1 MYGSQG
7 IQSQGRAIEVKSQIG
22 SEQGKH
28 GQSKI
33 GKNCS
38 WKYQSQCQNCETE
51 FAGRKGAANRFCRNE
66 CQHEFSVKRW
76 FDCSLCMA
84 KVGIGSH
91 RAGRLLGVS
100 NTNVCRQWK
109 RHGVKPRLSTP
120 AGWQAKTPSVDR
132 ASTWKKYEDAWMGE
146 IRSHAG
152 FPDWSYVWKKEKARR
167 SSADSYA
174 SMTEDTKRAKYLRF
188 HHKRTHDPEFRK
200 KKAEYQRQWNERNPE
215 KRKSAMREWQKKR
228 RKEDPGY
235 RAQCNLRNRFKEI
248 MGIVRDPS
256 RRWNVGLVGCDTKQL
271 ARHLESK
278 FKRGMTW
285 ENYGTYWHV
294 DHIIPCAAFDHNKPG
309 EVAQCWHW
317 TNLQPLEAKANLA
330 KSDNIEHGQLSLL
343 LCVTH

>member
-28 GQSKI
+28 GQGKI

-38 WKYQSQCQNCETE
+38 WKYRSQCQNCETE

-91 RAGRLLGVS
+91 RAGRLLGVAS
-100 NTNVCRQWK
+100 TTVGRQWK
-109 RHGVKPRLSTP
+109 IRGIKAELATNMGWHTP
-120 AGWQAKTPSVDR
+120 IPAVDR

-152 FPDWSYVWKKEKARR
+152 FPDWSYVWKKEKARK
-167 SSADSYA
+167 AAA
-174 SMTEDTKRAKYLRF
+174 SKYHGMTDLEKAQWNKALWEKRKL
-188 HHKRTHDPEFRK
+188 DPEKLRK
-200 KKAEYQRQWNERNPE
+200 SRQKVAIWKSANPE
-215 KRKSAMREWQKKR
+215 KNRASVKRSTKKR
-228 RKEDPGY
+228 KAIDPGY

-248 MGIVRDPS
+248 MGVVLDPL
-256 RRWNVGLVGCDTKQL
+256 RKWNSGLIGCDTRQL
-271 ARHLESK
+271 AKHFESK

-285 ENYGTYWHV
+285 ENYGTHWHV
-294 DHIIPCAAFDHNKPG
+294 DHIIPCAAFDHAKPG

-330 KSDNIEHGQLSLL
+330 KSDKIEDGQMSLL
-343 LCVTH
+343 LCLSH